1 MTEETLNIQIK
12 ASVQQAV
19 DNINKVKKDLKG
31 IDKEGGNSA
40 KGVDKITKSLNDVK
54 KASNQ
59 AKQGVEKAMG
69 GIKKSVQSVLKTVAS
84 FALAAASLSE
94 GIEFGKLQG
103 KLNAAFQSA
112 GSSAA
117 QATKTFKELYMG
129 KEQE

>member
-1 MTEETLNIQIK
+1 
-12 ASVQQAV
+12 
-19 DNINKVKKDLKG
+19 
-31 IDKEGGNSA
+31 
-40 KGVDKITKSLNDVK
+40 
-54 KASNQ
+54 
-59 AKQGVEKAMG
+59 MG

-117 QATKTFKELYMG
+117 
-129 KEQE
+129 